1 MSLKECKSCK
11 KQISKDAEKCPNCG
25 APQNV
30 FLNIIASVILLFLFL
45 YFSGD
50 ITDAFV
56 YIMSLKD

>member
-11 KQISKDAEKCPNCG
+11 KQISKDAEKCLNCG

-30 FLNIIASVILLFLFL
+30 FLNIIASFIILFLFL

>member
-30 FLNIIASVILLFLFL
+30 FLSMIASVFLLFVIL
-45 YFSGD
+45 YFSND
-50 ITDAFV
+50 IADIFV